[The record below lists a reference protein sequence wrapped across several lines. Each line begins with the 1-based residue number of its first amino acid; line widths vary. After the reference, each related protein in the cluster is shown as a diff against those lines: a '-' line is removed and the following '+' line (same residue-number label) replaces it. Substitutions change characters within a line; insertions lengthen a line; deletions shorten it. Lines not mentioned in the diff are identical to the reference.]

1 MAGVSVDPHQDIF
14 PCGQLTGGDGRGPLD
29 WHTDGNGAEIGDLH
43 AHSLMSLK
51 IEVLLERRGDALNLC
66 DVLVAT
72 RLLYAFF
79 KTVLAELTILP
90 MFSTIATLSYGGQ

>member
-1 MAGVSVDPHQDIF
+1 
-14 PCGQLTGGDGRGPLD
+14 
-29 WHTDGNGAEIGDLH
+29 
-43 AHSLMSLK
+43 MSLK
-51 IEVLLERRGDALNLC
+51 IEVLLERRGDALNPY